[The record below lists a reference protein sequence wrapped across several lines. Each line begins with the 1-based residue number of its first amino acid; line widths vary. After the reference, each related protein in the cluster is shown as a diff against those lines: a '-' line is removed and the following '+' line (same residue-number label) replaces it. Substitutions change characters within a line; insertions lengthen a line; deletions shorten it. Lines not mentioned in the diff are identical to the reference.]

1 MVLHIFPHYQALSI
15 AVFNF
20 SNKNKPQTRLKKLR
34 KICLNT
40 SKTNPSIKCKSI
52 LMVKKY
58 FHGKIT
64 NVIMGLPKDKALTFK
79 GISVKIMFNSVQ
91 KLSMAVKK
99 WIFL

>member
-1 MVLHIFPHYQALSI
+1 
-15 AVFNF
+15 
-20 SNKNKPQTRLKKLR
+20 
-34 KICLNT
+34 
-40 SKTNPSIKCKSI
+40 
-52 LMVKKY
+52 MVKKY

-64 NVIMGLPKDKALTFK
+64 NVIMGLPKNKALTFK